1 MAWIA
6 PRGIVTAS
14 IASLFAL
21 RLVNLGV
28 PNAEVLVPLTFLV
41 LIFTVVV
48 YGFSLNPFIKAIK
61 LEDNDKVGV
70 LIVGGNKLA
79 VGIGRLLSSIEQLE
93 ITVVDSNRKRV
104 QYSRIDG
111 LKSIHASIFS
121 PRVMED
127 VQLGAY
133 QYLISLTEND
143 EVNTLSCIQYADII
157 GATHV
162 FRFPPT
168 AVNATQAE
176 NLKMVDA
183 GNQIT
188 DQDFHYFSSIFY
200 NNDSF
205 KMITIIEDMTMDAFT
220 KQYGKNIIPILGISN
235 SNELKPARKLE
246 QLNQNDRWIV
256 IEKITNSSGQNSES

>member
-1 MAWIA
+1 MVRPLSTFISLSGTPLKFKERLLMAWIA

-28 PNAEVLVPLTFLV
+28 PNAEILVPLTFLV

-48 YGFSLNPFIKAIK
+48 YGFSLNPFIKTIK

-70 LIVGGNKLA
+70 LIVGANKIA
-79 VGIGRLLSSIEQLE
+79 VAIARLLSTHDQFDV
-93 ITVVDSNRKRV
+93 TMVDSNRKRV

-143 EVNTLSCIQYADII
+143 EVNTLSCIQYSEII
-157 GATHV
+157 GSTHV

-168 AVNATQAE
+168 AINATQSE
-176 NLKMVDA
+176 NLKMVDF
-183 GNQIT
+183 GNSIT
-188 DQDFHYFSSIFY
+188 DRDFHYF
-200 NNDSF
+200 
-205 KMITIIEDMTMDAFT
+205 
-220 KQYGKNIIPILGISN
+220 
-235 SNELKPARKLE
+235 
-246 QLNQNDRWIV
+246 
-256 IEKITNSSGQNSES
+256 